1 MDLRLRILA
10 YCWGEA
16 SSLLSL
22 RANKHHPVKKKC
34 SICFPWRAASAALV
48 QDGGAQA
55 LSL

>member
-1 MDLRLRILA
+1 MDLRLHILA

-22 RANKHHPVKKKC
+22 RVNKHHPVKKKC